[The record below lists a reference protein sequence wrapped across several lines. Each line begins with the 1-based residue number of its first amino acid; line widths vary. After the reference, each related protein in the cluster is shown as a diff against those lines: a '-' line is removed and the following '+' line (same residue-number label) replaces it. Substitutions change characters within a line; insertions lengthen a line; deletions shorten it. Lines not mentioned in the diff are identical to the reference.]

1 MTRQEVHRLFDLL
14 GNLYQGNRRSRD
26 DVTVAIWAEVLKP
39 WSYEQVRTAVVER
52 ARVNRYYPDPSEIAE
67 FLPKTEEPAS
77 DRYAPPSP
85 IARKHMAEL
94 RAWQEDWHRELHEMG
109 LPTMRE
115 AEKSGMSL
123 REWENLLK
131 EAGAFEGA

>member
-14 GNLYQGNRRSRD
+14 GNLYRGKCRSRD

-67 FLPKTEEPAS
+67 FLPKTEEPAR

-85 IARKHMAEL
+85 ETLRQMAEL
-94 RAWQEDWHRELHEMG
+94 KAWQEEWHRELHEKG

-115 AEKSGMSL
+115 AEESGMSF
-123 REWENLLK
+123 REWENLMK
-131 EAGAFEGA
+131 EAGEF